1 MLVKVSFGSMNTGI
15 SDIGNAHSTLQAL
28 FDELQQRVD
37 ELGQSWDGPAH
48 QAYLAAQQQ
57 WNAMDRK
64 LNVGLQNLG
73 GGVRKANTTFQA
85 AEQRN
90 RAVWNS

>member
-1 MLVKVSFGSMNTGI
+1 MLVKVSFGAMNTGV
-15 SDIGNAHSTLQAL
+15 SDIGRTYGTLQSL
-28 FDELQQRVD
+28 FDELQQRVE

-57 WNAMDRK
+57 WNGMDRK
-64 LNVGLQNLG
+64 LNAGLQSLG
-73 GGVRKANTTFQA
+73 GGVKKANTTFQS